1 MGDQLDTIVGQDTA
15 KRFVRTAIRKDSLY
29 NFLLTGPRG
38 VGKRIFAFALA
49 NMLGCPPKSSNFMLV
64 APIPST
70 IRQKEEKIHDYL
82 QTYLPDNTVI
92 DLEDRSTI
100 LIAQVREII
109 TRLVHLPPR
118 GATRVII
125 ILEADRMNDE
135 AANCFLKTLE
145 EPPVDTFF
153 ILTSSRP
160 DHLLPTIK
168 SRCRRVPFSYLSR
181 QQIQEIILDN
191 DDPYLLGSPGELMLL
206 EKTENMNGACTIIGK
221 CPLSVNAAT
230 TIAKEYRKRP
240 LIDLMYPLML
250 LYRRVLYLKLGLAS
264 NRTDTRVLSEKAKRV
279 PYPTLINVIK
289 TLNSHIQLLERNPN
303 HFLLLLRILL
313 QLP

>member
-1 MGDQLDTIVGQDTA
+1 VGDHLDAIIGQDTA
-15 KRFVRTAIRKDSLY
+15 KRFVRTAIKKDNLY
-29 NFLLTGPRG
+29 NVLLTGPRG

-49 NMLGCPPKSSNFMLV
+49 NMLGCPPQSSNFMLV

-70 IRQKEEKIHDYL
+70 IKDKEEKIYDLL

-100 LIAQVREII
+100 LIAQVREVIQ
-109 TRLVHLPPR
+109 RLVHLPSL
-118 GATRVII
+118 GTKRVII

-145 EPPVDTFF
+145 EPPMDTVF

-160 DHLLPTIK
+160 DHLLPTIR

-181 QQIQEIILDN
+181 QQIQEIILDS

-206 EKTENMNGACTIIGK
+206 EQTDTMNAACAIIAQ
-221 CPLSVNAAT
+221 CPLSVKAAA
-230 TIAKEYRKRP
+230 TIAKEYRKRS
-240 LIDLMYPLML
+240 LIDLLYPLML
-250 LYRRVLYLKLGLAS
+250 LYRRTLYLKLALVNDS
-264 NRTDTRVLSEKAKRV
+264 NNTRILNEKAKKI
-279 PYPTLINVIK
+279 PCPTILNVLQ
-289 TLNSHIQLLERNPN
+289 TLNDHILLLEYNPN
-303 HFLLLLRILL
+303 HFLLLMRILL